1 MELCIET
8 GVDDYELRSTVDG
21 CPLSPQAE
29 GQVLCVVWCVAVC
42 GGVEWCCIMLSNEDS
57 QLQNINNYSTCSVTN
72 NQKYSYNSLVLL

>member
-29 GQVLCVVWCVAVC
+29 GQVKRYDVV
-42 GGVEWCCIMLSNEDS
+42 
-57 QLQNINNYSTCSVTN
+57 
-72 NQKYSYNSLVLL
+72 

>member
-29 GQVLCVVWCVAVC
+29 GQVRRDDVMWCDAVKWSVVWCDV
-42 GGVEWCCIMLSNEDS
+42 M
-57 QLQNINNYSTCSVTN
+57 
-72 NQKYSYNSLVLL
+72 

>member
-29 GQVLCVVWCVAVC
+29 GQVLCDVVWYGVVWCDVM
-42 GGVEWCCIMLSNEDS
+42 WCSGEGC
-57 QLQNINNYSTCSVTN
+57 
-72 NQKYSYNSLVLL
+72 LVV